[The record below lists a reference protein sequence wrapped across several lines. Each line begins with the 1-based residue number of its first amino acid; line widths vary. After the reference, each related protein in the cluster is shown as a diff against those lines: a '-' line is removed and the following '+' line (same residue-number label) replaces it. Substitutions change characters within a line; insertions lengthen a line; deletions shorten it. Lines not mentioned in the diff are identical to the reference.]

1 MVRVV
6 PINSNRVILWTGQEF
21 TLNYYLGSRLI
32 NMWVDLSSVFTYL
45 VGALVEIRL
54 CLTLYIVTL
63 QSIV

>member
-1 MVRVV
+1 MDWSGIHIKLLLRV
-6 PINSNRVILWTGQEF
+6 SSYKRVG
-21 TLNYYLGSRLI
+21 
-32 NMWVDLSSVFTYL
+32 LSSVFTYL